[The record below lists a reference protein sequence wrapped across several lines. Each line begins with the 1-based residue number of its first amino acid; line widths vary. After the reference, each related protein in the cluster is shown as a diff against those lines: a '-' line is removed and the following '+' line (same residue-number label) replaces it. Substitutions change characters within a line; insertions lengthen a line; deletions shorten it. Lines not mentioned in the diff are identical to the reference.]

1 MKALLN
7 IYKRAYSKGYLKYAI
22 FAIVCIAIDIMVA
35 LFIPYISRII
45 IDEAIPNHD
54 LNLVIRVGI
63 IVISIAIASVF
74 STIFNNI
81 CAQYIATSVASDIR
95 IEMFEK
101 IQELSLSNVDKVT
114 TGKLITVVTNDINQI
129 QQIIVFSF
137 RGIIRAPITL
147 IGSLVM
153 AYITNQN
160 LFLTVI
166 IGVVSLT
173 IALVFVF
180 KTAAPL
186 FSKIQNRVDDLNTKL
201 SETIGGAREVKAF
214 VNEVSEEEKFNDVNE
229 KYYKA
234 NLVANR
240 VIVLV
245 NPLVLLVSNILI
257 GLVLY
262 IASKLIMGGQSQLTG
277 TVMTYVSYIQQI
289 INSLMLISTI
299 SISISRA
306 IVSSERYQMIMD
318 VKVDVENSTEESR
331 VIEGNIRFENVN
343 FAYTEDDGT
352 SEGITLN
359 NINLDIKAGEMIGVI
374 GSTGSGK
381 SSLISL
387 IPRLYDVTDGTLY
400 IDDINIKGYNL
411 KDLRNQISL
420 VTQEAIIF
428 SGTILDNIK
437 QGNEMA
443 TIDEVNEAAALA
455 CALEF
460 IDSMPEKYNTRI
472 TQGGT
477 SLSGGQR
484 QRISIARGLVRKPKV
499 LILDDSTSA
508 VDAKTEKKIKQN
520 LRTITGTTKI
530 IVAQKISSIIDCDR
544 IIVLGNGG
552 YIDGFDT
559 HKELLKSSR
568 VYKEIYA
575 SQYGGDVHE
584 F

>member
-559 HKELLKSSR
+559 HKELLKSSK